1 MATLSGGTKA
11 ERFGFIKRY
20 SNLHS
25 VKKLCKHLN
34 VSRSGYYQWL
44 RRKPSARAC
53 SDGRLLHDIRRIFER
68 SQGRYGSP
76 KVYRILKS
84 EGWTVS
90 CKRVARL
97 MRETGLKA
105 RVDRVYRRMKKSR
118 AFFRG
123 LENHRLSISKA
134 TEINQQWSGDVTYIK
149 VGQRWGYLAV
159 VIDLYSRKIIGW
171 AVGERLNADLT
182 VLALSKAIRSR
193 KPSRGLLFHTDR
205 GREYCADR
213 VQKLL
218 VKNGIKHSMNRPGQ
232 CTDNAEVESFFKTLK
247 GELIKNTPIRNLTV
261 LAEKLRKYI
270 DYFYNRTRIH
280 SSVGYVSPIQF
291 EKQLV

>member
-1 MATLSGGTKA
+1 M
-11 ERFGFIKRY
+11 
-20 SNLHS
+20 
-25 VKKLCKHLN
+25 KKLCKHLN

-44 RRKPSARAC
+44 RRKPSERARF
-53 SDGRLLHDIRRIFER
+53 DVKLLHEIKSIFER

-76 KVYRILKS
+76 KVFRVLKS
-84 EGWTVS
+84 EGWSVGR
-90 CKRVARL
+90 KRVARL
-97 MRETGLKA
+97 MREAGLKA

-123 LENHRLSISKA
+123 LENHRLRTSKP
-134 TEINQQWSGDVTYIK
+134 TGINQQWSGDVTYIK

-171 AVGERLNADLT
+171 AVGDRLSTDLT
-182 VLALSKAIRSR
+182 VLALTKAITARMPA
-193 KPSRGLLFHTDR
+193 KGLLFHTDR
-205 GREYCADR
+205 GREYCAVR

-218 VKNGIKHSMNRPGQ
+218 GKYGVRHSMNRPGH

-247 GELIKNTPIRNLTV
+247 GELIKDAPIRNLTV
-261 LAEKLRKYI
+261 LGDKLRKYI

-280 SSVGYVSPIQF
+280 SSIGYVSPIQF
-291 EKQLV
+291 EKQLL